1 MNYIDHGDWV
11 IYKPQ
16 AHPLMQHVDGHKLL
30 FCRRESDGVDWYEY
44 RKAKGIDMPSGNRV
58 LVTILRQFNPLI
70 QKDEWVVMTTEKD
83 EPTFVWPEGTRLIEI
98 EFDGDHEKLRQQ
110 RFDFRKGEFKDGPP
124 LPDTKRPLLYAL
136 AQELEMTE
144 DQLTQILRSR
154 HG

>member
-1 MNYIDHGDWV
+1 MKFIDHGEW
-11 IYKPQ
+11 IAYKPEN
-16 AHPLMQHVDGHKLL
+16 HPLRQHVDGHKLL
-30 FCRRESDGVDWYEY
+30 FCKRKTDGVDWYDY
-44 RKAKGIDMPSGNRV
+44 RRDTGLVKPSSTV
-58 LVTILRQFNPLI
+58 KVTLLHQFNPLI
-70 QKDEWVVMTTEKD
+70 QKDEWVVMTTARE
-83 EPTFVWPEGTRLIEI
+83 EPEFIWPEGTRLIEI
-98 EFDGDHEKLRQQ
+98 EFDGDHEKLRQM